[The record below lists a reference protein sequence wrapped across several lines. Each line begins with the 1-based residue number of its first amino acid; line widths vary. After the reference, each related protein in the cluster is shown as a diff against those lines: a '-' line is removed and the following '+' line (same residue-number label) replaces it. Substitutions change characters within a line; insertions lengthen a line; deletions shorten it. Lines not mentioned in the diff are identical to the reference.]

1 MYIDSH
7 AHLEFP
13 QYNGKA
19 AEVLARAQAA
29 GVERILAIGSGSGPG
44 TLDCALRFA
53 EQCDWIY
60 ATVGIHPHES
70 KLAVEND
77 FVEIQE
83 LAARP
88 KVLAIGEIGLDFYY
102 DHSPRDIQRDVF
114 IRQIQIAKDLG
125 LPIVVHSRDAE
136 QDTLDILRREWRSTR
151 LGGILH
157 CFTGTLE
164 MAREAIE
171 MGFLVSFSG
180 IITFKKSQPIRE
192 VARALPNERVL
203 IETDSPFLAPEP
215 HRGKTNE
222 PAFVAETARA
232 LAEVKGLTTEDI
244 ARITR
249 FNFNRFFKL
258 PDPSI
263 GRRTVTYK
271 IRHSIYVNLTTRCT
285 ADCVFC
291 ARLYDPVV
299 SGYYLG
305 LKENEEPGADEI
317 IAEIG
322 DPRQFEEVVF
332 CGYGEPTLRLDVI
345 KEVSRAVKSKGG
357 FTRIDTIGHANL
369 IHRKN
374 IVPELVGLIDH
385 VSISLNAAD
394 AQKYEKLCRTEFPGE
409 AFNGMLEFAR
419 ECVKWLPRVTM
430 SVVRVPNLDIEA
442 CKRMAD
448 EVGAVLRIRE
458 YDLVG

>member
-1 MYIDSH
+1 MFIDSH

-13 QYNGKA
+13 QYNGQG

-44 TLDCALRFA
+44 TLDCALQFA
-53 EQCDWIY
+53 ERYDWIF

-70 KLAVEND
+70 RLAADKD
-77 FVEIQE
+77 FVEIRQ
-83 LAARP
+83 LAGRP
-88 KVLAIGEIGLDFYY
+88 RVLAIGEIGLDYYY
-102 DHSPRDIQRDVF
+102 DHSPRDVQREVF
-114 IRQIQIAKDLG
+114 IRQIRIAKDLG

-136 QDTLDILRREWRSTR
+136 QDTLEILRHEWRSAG

-157 CFTGTLE
+157 CFTGSLE
-164 MAREAIE
+164 MARGAIE

-180 IITFKKSQPIRE
+180 IITFKKSQSIRE
-192 VARALPNERVL
+192 VARSLPNERVL

-317 IAEIG
+317 IGEIG
-322 DPRQFEEVVF
+322 DPTQFEEVVF

-357 FTRIDTIGHANL
+357 RTRIDTIGHANL
-369 IHRKN
+369 IHKRN
-374 IVPELVGLIDH
+374 VVPELVGLIDH

-409 AFNGMLEFAR
+409 AFAGMLEFTR
-419 ECVKWLPRVTM
+419 ECVRWLPRVTL
-430 SVVRVPNLDIEA
+430 SVVRVPNLDVEA

-448 EVGAVLRIRE
+448 EIGAVFRIRE

>member
-1 MYIDSH
+1 MFIDSH

-13 QYNGKA
+13 QYNGKG

-44 TLDCALRFA
+44 TLDCALQFA
-53 EQCDWIY
+53 DRYDWIF

-70 KLAVEND
+70 RLAAEKD
-77 FVEIQE
+77 FVEIRE
-83 LAARP
+83 LAGRP
-88 KVLAIGEIGLDFYY
+88 RVLAIGEIGLDYYY
-102 DHSPRDIQRDVF
+102 DHSPRDVQRDVF
-114 IRQIQIAKDLG
+114 IRQIRIAKDLG

-136 QDTLDILRREWRSTR
+136 QDTLDILRREWRSAR

-157 CFTGTLE
+157 CFTGSLG

-171 MGFLVSFSG
+171 LGFLVSFSG
-180 IITFKKSQPIRE
+180 IITFKKSQALRE
-192 VARALPNERVL
+192 VARSLPNERVL

-232 LAEVKGLTTEDI
+232 LAEAKGLTTEDI

-258 PDPSI
+258 PDPFI

-305 LKENEEPGADEI
+305 LKEDEEPGAEEI

-322 DPRQFEEVVF
+322 DPRQFDEVVF

-345 KEVSRAVKSKGG
+345 KEVSRAVKAKGG

-369 IHRKN
+369 IHKRN
-374 IVPELVGLIDH
+374 VVPELVGLIDH

-409 AFNGMLEFAR
+409 AFTGMVEFAR
-419 ECVKWLPRVTM
+419 ECVRMLPRVTM
-430 SVVRVPNLDIEA
+430 SVVRVPNLDVEA
-442 CKRMAD
+442 CNRLAD
-448 EVGAVLRIRE
+448 EVGAAFRIRE

>member
-1 MYIDSH
+1 MFIDSH

-13 QYNGKA
+13 QYDGKG

-29 GVERILAIGSGSGPG
+29 GVERILAIGSGTGPG
-44 TLDCALRFA
+44 SLDCALQFA
-53 EQCDWIY
+53 ERYDWIF
-60 ATVGIHPHES
+60 ATVGIHPHEA
-70 KLAVEND
+70 KLAADKD
-77 FVEIQE
+77 FTEIRD
-83 LAARP
+83 LAVRP
-88 KVLAIGEIGLDFYY
+88 KVLAIGEIGLDYYY
-102 DHSPRDIQRDVF
+102 DHSPRDVQREVF
-114 IRQIQIAKDLG
+114 IRQVRIAKDLG

-164 MAREAIE
+164 MARTAIE

-180 IITFKKSQPIRE
+180 IITFKKSQSLRE
-192 VARALPNERVL
+192 VAHSLPNERVL
-203 IETDSPFLAPEP
+203 IETDSPYLAPEP
-215 HRGKTNE
+215 YRGKTNE
-222 PAFVAETARA
+222 PAFVAETARV

-263 GRRTVTYK
+263 GRRTVTYR
-271 IRHSIYVNLTTRCT
+271 IRRSLYVNLTTRCT

-299 SGYYLG
+299 SGYNLG
-305 LKENEEPGADEI
+305 LKENEEPSAAEI

-322 DPRQFEEVVF
+322 DPRRYEEIVF

-345 KEVSRAVKSKGG
+345 KEVSRDVKAKGG

-369 IHRKN
+369 IYKRN
-374 IVPELVGLIDH
+374 VVPELVGLIDH

-409 AFNGMLEFAR
+409 AFTGMLEFAR
-419 ECVKWLPRVTM
+419 QCVQVLPRVTL
-430 SVVRVPNLDIEA
+430 SVVRFPNLDIEG
-442 CKRMAD
+442 CKRIAD
-448 EVGAVLRIRE
+448 EVGASFRIRE